1 MEGIGEV
8 RGLGWLCS
16 DFFDAFC
23 VKVGCRECNGFAQGC
38 EGLGSSGIEL

>member
-1 MEGIGEV
+1 M
-8 RGLGWLCS
+8 
-16 DFFDAFC
+16 FFDAFC